1 MRLLSLL
8 SVLLPL
14 VAILPAPVSAQR
26 KPLRVLV
33 YHDMEGLS
41 GQDDW
46 HTFDFDFPEAYAK
59 GRALLIADLN
69 AVIAGLF
76 EGGATQVD
84 VVDAHG
90 SGNPEPDVPPGA
102 LDARA
107 RQVFRDTRFRQYVDL
122 VAPDTYDAIVC
133 VGMHAKSG
141 SRGFASHTFAPGL
154 DFIVNG
160 ASITETELI
169 GYSWGRVGVPV
180 VLVTG
185 DDRLR
190 ADLAATMPWLE
201 YVTVKTATS
210 ASSAELRPVEE
221 VHRDMRRAA
230 ARALQ
235 GLGGRKAMPL
245 AGPIRGGMR
254 AVPPASFAML
264 RGLPGVVFSGD
275 TVVFEAPDFAA
286 LYDGWMALDN
296 VASASYGTILRET
309 VRAEPNFAAI
319 RIRYNEA
326 LTGRWL
332 DFESGRWSPPA
343 PMPPPTRFFG
353 AR

>member
-1 MRLLSLL
+1 MRLLTLL
-8 SVLLPL
+8 TVASVLL
-14 VAILPAPVSAQR
+14 AARPAPADAQAR
-26 KPLRVLV
+26 ALRVLV

-59 GRALLIADLN
+59 GRRLLVADLN
-69 AVIAGLF
+69 AVIAGLYD
-76 EGGATQVD
+76 GGATQVD

-102 LDARA
+102 LDPRA

-122 VAPDTYDAIVC
+122 VAPDAYDAIVC
-133 VGMHAKSG
+133 VGMHAKTG

-154 DFIVNG
+154 EFLVNG

-190 ADLAATMPWLE
+190 EDLRATMPWLE
-201 YVTVKTATS
+201 YVTVKTSTS
-210 ASSAELRPVEE
+210 ASTAALRPVDD

-230 ARALQ
+230 ARAMQ
-235 GLGGRKAMPL
+235 GVKGMRTMPL
-245 AGPIRGGMR
+245 AGPIRGGVR
-254 AVPPASFAML
+254 AVAPASFAML
-264 RGLPGVVFSGD
+264 RGLPGVIFAGD
-275 TVVFEAPDFAA
+275 TVVFEAPDFAS

-296 VASASYGTILRET
+296 VASASYGTMLRET
-309 VRAEPNFAAI
+309 VRAEPNADSLLV
-319 RIRYNEA
+319 RYNER

-332 DFESGRWSPPA
+332 DVESGRWTAPASTPPPA
-343 PMPPPTRFFG
+343 RFFG